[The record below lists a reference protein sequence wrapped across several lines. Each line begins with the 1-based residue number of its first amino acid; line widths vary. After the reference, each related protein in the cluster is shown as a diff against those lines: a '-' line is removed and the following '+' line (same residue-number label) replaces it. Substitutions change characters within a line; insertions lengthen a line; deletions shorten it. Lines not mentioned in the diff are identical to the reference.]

1 MKIPMEN
8 SKKFCT
14 GLLADSSSIK
24 QCGEE
29 EAVEEHY
36 MEQNTPMSAKS
47 HKKRK
52 SKPYKVEICSSISKE
67 YFVDDEGDESGE
79 TPTSSLGR
87 KIRRKNP
94 QSQESA
100 DITPKK
106 CCADSTGIN
115 ESPSGVGIFS
125 FEMPTEFHSNL
136 HQLAMAS
143 QLVSQSPSGEVPHSV
158 IRAIENEQKN
168 HKERHKSESP
178 PDNNREKPTSL
189 VLSIPRSPL
198 ISISG
203 KQSLTTPA
211 SSLVQ
216 QPLLETTP
224 SCVATAIPS
233 PVIVSN
239 PNSTGKTVT
248 AKSTPPATQA
258 VPASPDSVFTYPNPT
273 SSDNDVIVTPVKS
286 ISTPTIVRV
295 DSVAESDTTFK
306 SSVAP
311 VTSSEGFTKF
321 TNLTSKPKEGS
332 LTSVH
337 PVLTAPVTVTQNGAY
352 FECPPPVTM
361 VTKPTSIQVRWLLL
375 AVVN

>member
-1 MKIPMEN
+1 MKIPMETN
-8 SKKFCT
+8 KKFCT
-14 GLLADSSSIK
+14 GLLADSPSIK
-24 QCGEE
+24 QCSEE
-29 EAVEEHY
+29 EAIGQHY
-36 MEQNTPMSAKS
+36 IEQNTPVSAKS

-52 SKPYKVEICSSISKE
+52 SKPYKVEVCSSVSKE
-67 YFVDDEGDESGE
+67 YFVNDEGVDESGE
-79 TPTSSLGR
+79 TPTSSHGR
-87 KIRRKNP
+87 MIRRKNP
-94 QSQESA
+94 QSQKSA

-106 CCADSTGIN
+106 CYTDSTGVN

-143 QLVSQSPSGEVPHSV
+143 QLVSQSPSGEVPNSV

-168 HKERHKSESP
+168 HQERHKSP

-211 SSLVQ
+211 SSLPQ
-216 QPLLETTP
+216 QPLLETTS
-224 SCVATAIPS
+224 SCAVTAIPS

-239 PNSTGKTVT
+239 RNSTSKAVT
-248 AKSTPPATQA
+248 AKPTTPVTQA

-273 SSDNDVIVTPVKS
+273 SSDNDAIVTPVKS
-286 ISTPTIVRV
+286 ICTPTIVRV

-306 SSVAP
+306 PCVAP
-311 VTSSEGFTKF
+311 VTSSEGITKSHAV
-321 TNLTSKPKEGS
+321 TTLPKEGS
-332 LTSVH
+332 LTNIH
-337 PVLTAPVTVTQNGAY
+337 PVLTAPVTVTQNGTF

-361 VTKPTSIQVRWLLL
+361 VTKPTSIQVCWLML
-375 AVVN
+375 V

>member
-1 MKIPMEN
+1 MKIPVETN
-8 SKKFCT
+8 KKFCT
-14 GLLADSSSIK
+14 GLLADSPSIK

-29 EAVEEHY
+29 EAIGEHY
-36 MEQNTPMSAKS
+36 MEQNTPVSAKS

-67 YFVDDEGDESGE
+67 YFVDDENDESSE
-79 TPTSSLGR
+79 TPVSSHGR
-87 KIRRKNP
+87 KIKRKNP
-94 QSQESA
+94 QSQEST
-100 DITPKK
+100 DVTPKK
-106 CCADSTGIN
+106 CNTDSTGIN

-158 IRAIENEQKN
+158 IKAIENEQKN
-168 HKERHKSESP
+168 HQECQKSP

-216 QPLLETTP
+216 QPLLETTS

-239 PNSTGKTVT
+239 RNTTGKATT
-248 AKSTPPATQA
+248 PATQA
-258 VPASPDSVFTYPNPT
+258 VPASPDSVFTYPNTT
-273 SSDNDVIVTPVKS
+273 SGDNDVIATPVKS
-286 ISTPTIVRV
+286 ICTPTIVRV
-295 DSVAESDTTFK
+295 DSVAESDTVFK
-306 SSVAP
+306 SCVAP
-311 VTSSEGFTKF
+311 VTSSEAVTKSHAV
-321 TNLTSKPKEGS
+321 TTLSSNPKEGS
-332 LTSVH
+332 LTSIH
-337 PVLTAPVTVTQNGAY
+337 PVLATPVTVTQNSTF

-361 VTKPTSIQVRWLLL
+361 VTKPTSIQVCWLML
-375 AVVN
+375 V